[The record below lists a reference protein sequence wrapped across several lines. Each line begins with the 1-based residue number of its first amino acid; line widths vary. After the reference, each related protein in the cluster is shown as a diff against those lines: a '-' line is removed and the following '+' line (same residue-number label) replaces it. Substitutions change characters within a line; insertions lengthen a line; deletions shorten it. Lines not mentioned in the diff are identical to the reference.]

1 MGKNVSVSYSLCF
14 CTFKEYF
21 ILSQNE
27 SPLRKPRASLGLGS
41 LLEWLFQAHPQAQP
55 LSGGGNGGS
64 MADGQKVGKGL
75 PASHVLSGQSH
86 RGGDATR
93 VALFSTQTAAAFS
106 VTVSVYIPCYLRDKH
121 WCEFSGYSVTHPSN
135 SLS

>member
-1 MGKNVSVSYSLCF
+1 MG
-14 CTFKEYF
+14 
-21 ILSQNE
+21 
-27 SPLRKPRASLGLGS
+27 AA
-41 LLEWLFQAHPQAQP
+41 W
-55 LSGGGNGGS
+55 
-64 MADGQKVGKGL
+64 QKVGKGL

-121 WCEFSGYSVTHPSN
+121 WYEFSGYSVTHPSN
-135 SLS
+135 SVLGAQQEAGEKCFHAKRDTHIF